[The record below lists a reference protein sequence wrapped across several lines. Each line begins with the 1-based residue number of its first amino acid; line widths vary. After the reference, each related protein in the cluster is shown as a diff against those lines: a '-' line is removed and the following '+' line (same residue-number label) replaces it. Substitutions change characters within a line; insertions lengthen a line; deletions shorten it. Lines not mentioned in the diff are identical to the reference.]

1 MNMLAVRDLTA
12 DGMTAMQIGRHLGL
26 SIGHV
31 YKLRA
36 KARKQTEGL
45 AVRLPPRR

>member
-1 MNMLAVRDLTA
+1 MNIHAVRDLTV
-12 DGMTAMQIGRHLGL
+12 DGLTAMQIGRQLGL

-36 KARKQTEGL
+36 KARKQTGGL
-45 AVRLPPRR
+45 A

>member
-1 MNMLAVRDLTA
+1 MMWAVRDLTV
-12 DGMTAMQIGRHLGL
+12 DGLTAMQIGRQLGL

-36 KARKQTEGL
+36 KARKQTGGL
-45 AVRLPPRR
+45 AVCWPPRR

>member
-1 MNMLAVRDLTA
+1 MNLHAVRDLTA
-12 DGMTAMQIGRHLGL
+12 DGLTAMQIARQLGL

-36 KARKQTEGL
+36 KARKQFEGL
-45 AVRLPPRR
+45 A